1 MPPRRRAAPSAS
13 NLQAKHLHRS
23 RQEHAS
29 ENAQDYV
36 EAIADLIAETGEAR
50 AIDLAKRLGISH
62 VTVGRTIQRLQR
74 DGLVTALP
82 YRSIFLTP
90 AGQRLAEVSRHRHQI
105 VLAFLKHI
113 GVPQAVA
120 EADAEGL
127 EHHVSE
133 ETLKAFQQLMK
144 NLEPSAPTRR
154 S

>member
-1 MPPRRRAAPSAS
+1 MPPRRRATPATSCP
-13 NLQAKHLHRS
+13 QADHLHRS

-62 VTVGRTIQRLQR
+62 VTVGRTVQRLQR

-90 AGQRLAEVSRHRHQI
+90 AGKRLAEFSRHRHQV
-105 VLAFLKHI
+105 VLAFLKHL
-113 GVPQAVA
+113 GVPDAVA

-133 ETLKAFQQLMK
+133 ETLKAFQRLMK
-144 NLEPSAPTRR
+144 SVEPMAPTPP
-154 S
+154 